1 MSDKMSLLESLKNKP
16 ICPECGRWNNCAMEE
31 GKSAS
36 SCWCMTEPVKEM
48 DEVSDS
54 CLCKIC
60 YRKK

>member
-1 MSDKMSLLESLKNKP
+1 MSDKMFLLESLTNKST
-16 ICPECGRWNNCAMEE
+16 CPECGRWNNCAMEE

-36 SCWCMTEPVKEM
+36 SCWCMTEPVKEIEE
-48 DEVSDS
+48 DSDS